1 MTVFELRDENNE
13 NLKVHLE
20 YTGNSPGSSPSN
32 LAEGNNKY
40 LRDCVSELKLEANK
54 IVTRCPFK
62 YTE

>member
-1 MTVFELRDENNE
+1 MAPKMTVFELRDENNE

-20 YTGNSPGSSPSN
+20 YTGSSPSN

>member
-1 MTVFELRDENNE
+1 MTPKMTVFELRDENNE

-20 YTGNSPGSSPSN
+20 YTGSSPSN